1 VHRLQKRLVQ
11 QLHSARRLLSAR
23 RPSAKAVHA
32 TRQHVKRGRAVLR
45 LLRSTIDDADYR
57 RVNFELRDINRALR
71 GARDTPVMFEALASI
86 GRRAPELKRAVAVIQ
101 QRWKQQRKDRQT
113 PSLGSKLAL
122 SSQAIGHWK
131 IGKYDVS
138 SARSALR
145 AAYRKARRAYRLA
158 VRQGSDSNWHECR
171 KQTKYLY
178 YQLQFA
184 KVLGFR
190 PPGATARARAL
201 GALLGREQDLALLR
215 AALRR
220 GGGNRNATNRA
231 LLKYIDLRCA
241 RLCSKASAAGSR
253 LYRRSARAFAESLRA
268 TAGRRR

>member
-1 VHRLQKRLVQ
+1 METSPRPTWWWKTPKLERAT
-11 QLHSARRLLSAR
+11 SAIGCNAITSVEMGSDPLLSWRCILCLRIGLWVLAGALGLGR
-23 RPSAKAVHA
+23 
-32 TRQHVKRGRAVLR
+32 HVDER
-45 LLRSTIDDADYR
+45 LT
-57 RVNFELRDINRALR
+57 
-71 GARDTPVMFEALASI
+71 
-86 GRRAPELKRAVAVIQ
+86 
-101 QRWKQQRKDRQT
+101 
-113 PSLGSKLAL
+113 L
-122 SSQAIGHWK
+122 SSEAVRHWK
-131 IGKYDVS
+131 IGKNDAS

-158 VRQGSDSNWHECR
+158 ARQGSDSNWHECR

-215 AALRR
+215 SALRC